1 MNYKM
6 CLTILKKC
14 QYRIWKNFSDWMSDS
29 RLIAKNVKTGSL
41 RTRSL
46 ITVRFLWNLAHCFS
60 YRFCIY
66 HLYWLLKILNLRY
79 NKRKYLKA
87 MWPLFSKLFYL
98 STESHNFLHEDHTSG
113 QYCKSAKIFGKK
125 YTVTMETQFVWR
137 PYWIC
142 HIFQVSRTHL
152 VISYT

>member
-1 MNYKM
+1 MDYSVNLGLYLISNWFLDEYVRKRNHWIM
-6 CLTILKKC
+6 SSGDYTVVRKSNNIRVLWCCPFCLKHGLIIVPVYRNIL
-14 QYRIWKNFSDWMSDS
+14 
-29 RLIAKNVKTGSL
+29 L
-41 RTRSL
+41 
-46 ITVRFLWNLAHCFS
+46 
-60 YRFCIY
+60 
-66 HLYWLLKILNLRY
+66 
-79 NKRKYLKA
+79 LKA

-98 STESHNFLHEDHTSG
+98 PTKSHNFLHEAQTSG